1 MHEALSR
8 IAVARLHAQ
17 HGFMNE
23 YLIIGG
29 TGKTGRRIARRLTQ
43 SGLSTRV
50 ASRTP
55 SGPGAVWFDWNAPA
69 SWDVALQGSSAVWIV
84 APAFEVDHA
93 DRVAALI
100 ARAETLGVT
109 RAVFCSARGVDH
121 VPDGGLARSEAAL
134 RHSGLEWT
142 IVRPAWFAQ
151 NFTEAFPRHTIDQ
164 DSVVVAPS
172 GNGRVPFVDAED
184 IAAVAVA
191 ALTGTGHAGEIYD
204 VSGPE
209 AITFAD
215 AAAELS
221 RVAGRA
227 IRHVDPGLE
236 TWHAGLIGAGVPG
249 DYAALLTEVMA
260 VIRQGGDSHVSD
272 GVQRATGRAPTSFSA
287 WAARDAA
294 VLARAA

>member
-1 MHEALSR
+1 MRPSDALLLLDCS
-8 IAVARLHAQ
+8 LSMEP
-17 HGFMNE
+17 MNE

-29 TGKTGRRIARRLTQ
+29 TGKTGRRIASRLTH
-43 SGLSTRV
+43 SRLTTRV

-55 SGPGAVWFDWNAPA
+55 SGPGAVWFDWNVPA
-69 SWDVALQGSSAVWIV
+69 SWDAALEGASGVWIV

-100 ARAETLGVT
+100 ARAETLGVA

-121 VPDGGLARSEAAL
+121 FPDGSLARSEGAL
-134 RHSGLEWT
+134 RGSGLEWT

-151 NFTEAFPRHTIDQ
+151 NFTEAFPRVTIDQ

-172 GNGRVPFVDAED
+172 GHGRVPFVDAED
-184 IAAVAVA
+184 IAAVAIA
-191 ALTGTGHAGEIYD
+191 ALTGAGHAGEIYE

-221 RVAGRA
+221 RVAGRT

-236 TWHAGLIGAGVPG
+236 TWRAGLIGAGVPG

-260 VIRQGGDSHVSD
+260 VIRQGGDEHVSD
-272 GVQRATGRAPTSFSA
+272 GVQRATGRAPISFPA